1 MKQSTTRGSGILPDG
16 KLARGDSSMADSSLY
31 EETIEDSKEE
41 TETSATEPNLKDI
54 HNIQS
59 AISDM
64 QGTIA
69 ALLKE
74 NNKLSGD
81 VADLRHIIA
90 KNNDEVEKL
99 KEDFIKQNQ
108 YVASLELKLEYEKKA
123 SKQQR
128 SDIQELQESLD
139 ELEQYSR
146 KNSVEIYGIPEDIGI
161 STDEVVCKVASP
173 VVFQIAPENIEISH
187 RFYRKKGTKP
197 IIAKFPNHKDK
208 AKLYKARVQLKNL
221 TLSALFLSYSATG
234 LARQRICI
242 NENLTSYRSD
252 MMKLA
257 IEKRKD
263 GKILSTWSLDGKIFI
278 KTFPGGRPRQ
288 MFLIEQIKE
297 LCFRFFFLFQPSC
310 YCSTSSLSLE
320 KRELIA

>member
-1 MKQSTTRGSGILPDG
+1 MKRSATSGSGISPDG
-16 KLARGDSSMADSSLY
+16 KLARGDSNMAESSLY
-31 EETIEDSKEE
+31 EDTSEDIQEE

-54 HNIQS
+54 HSILKSIQS

-64 QGTIA
+64 QSTIA
-69 ALLKE
+69 MLVKE

-81 VADLRHIIA
+81 VADLRHVIA
-90 KNNDEVEKL
+90 KNNSEVEKL

-108 YVASLELKLEYEKKA
+108 YVASLELELGREKKT

-139 ELEQYSR
+139 ELEQHSR
-146 KNSVEIYGIPEDIGI
+146 KNSVEIHGIPENIGI
-161 STDEVVCKVASP
+161 TTDEVVCKVA
-173 VVFQIAPENIEISH
+173 VAVGVQIAPENIEISH
-187 RFYRKKGTKP
+187 RLHREKGIKP

-221 TLSALFLSYSATG
+221 TLSALLPNYSATG
-234 LARQRICI
+234 LAGQRIFI

-257 IEKRKD
+257 
-263 GKILSTWSLDGKIFI
+263 T
-278 KTFPGGRPRQ
+278 
-288 MFLIEQIKE
+288 
-297 LCFRFFFLFQPSC
+297 
-310 YCSTSSLSLE
+310 
-320 KRELIA
+320 